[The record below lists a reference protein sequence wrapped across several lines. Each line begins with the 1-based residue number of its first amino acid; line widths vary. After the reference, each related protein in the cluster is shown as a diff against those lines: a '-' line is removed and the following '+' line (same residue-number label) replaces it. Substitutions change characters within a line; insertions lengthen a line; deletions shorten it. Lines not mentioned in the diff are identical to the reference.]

1 MDPSY
6 SPPLSVDRHPK
17 KTKTIQSPKSDD
29 HAVDPSYSLALSVSR
44 HPKGTNSKGHHQDFH
59 SSPRKTNSK
68 GFNGAYHFHVQTPR
82 LDEHGKMGETLTLL
96 REYLMKNYSADPD
109 AYGKAAER
117 ISSLM
122 EHSEKTKK
130 ETRGVKG
137 KHSPQTGVRKT
148 SRPHSSHDLRALRTC
163 SSSERGGRMK
173 HQVPHASVPLPDW
186 DWKKGG
192 RVSSMVSTKEVG
204 GNHKDNRVRNYK
216 NSEPRHGRTMRRK
229 SLCYSELTLESG
241 THQKSSTEQERRR
254 SMCNSELEKSA
265 ADGSAISTP
274 KRLGLGISID
284 RLDGLERDEPKGH
297 SKGAADEI
305 THTLTRRRCVRSTGR
320 LEGTAFEPR
329 KKGPL
334 SRHKKESQRG
344 STGRTVS
351 YSDASETHDGN
362 ESCNRFRF
370 ERRSSLSHL
379 AGLEKDSKVHPTR
392 GGRDAKSGNPKTKT
406 RRPLSLSRLELRR
419 NGSSGEDNMAA
430 KPVGKPLQ
438 KSTVTSHRARTT
450 RSTHRDNMGSKRL
463 GDKSHHHP
471 VKMCPKDPNACARK
485 GSPMSLT
492 PVREKYSATKPR
504 PAMVQCS
511 LFDGD
516 SGNDE
521 SNNGHEFCVEPT
533 DKSHPQSLSS
543 RDKGL
548 SRVIKPNRQRP
559 KLLSKST
566 SFDAG
571 HPHLTSN
578 RQRSLRSLCTT
589 CSSHETTAR
598 TAQRPGVTRSRSQEF
613 LPFKSHCHWS
623 AMITVPIVGEIPKEL
638 QDKIKEKARQKEK
651 QKQKQEKQEDHK
663 FKYDG
668 HFSDLEDS
676 DLED

>member
-1 MDPSY
+1 MYIHSKFGSVIKLIFAKVHPFNILIETMKLIFSSDDILTIKQSTAHSAASTGEWMKHGKAKASTLSDFDDNPFFSSPSLKSRSSSSSSPSLKSRSSSSSTSSSSSCDSSSSSTGKGKYDNASKFGAFAALVDPSY

-320 LEGTAFEPR
+320 LEGPAFEPR

-344 STGRTVS
+344 
-351 YSDASETHDGN
+351 
-362 ESCNRFRF
+362 
-370 ERRSSLSHL
+370 
-379 AGLEKDSKVHPTR
+379 
-392 GGRDAKSGNPKTKT
+392 
-406 RRPLSLSRLELRR
+406 
-419 NGSSGEDNMAA
+419 
-430 KPVGKPLQ
+430 
-438 KSTVTSHRARTT
+438 
-450 RSTHRDNMGSKRL
+450 
-463 GDKSHHHP
+463 
-471 VKMCPKDPNACARK
+471 
-485 GSPMSLT
+485 
-492 PVREKYSATKPR
+492 
-504 PAMVQCS
+504 
-511 LFDGD
+511 
-516 SGNDE
+516 
-521 SNNGHEFCVEPT
+521 
-533 DKSHPQSLSS
+533 
-543 RDKGL
+543 
-548 SRVIKPNRQRP
+548 
-559 KLLSKST
+559 
-566 SFDAG
+566 
-571 HPHLTSN
+571 
-578 RQRSLRSLCTT
+578 
-589 CSSHETTAR
+589 
-598 TAQRPGVTRSRSQEF
+598 
-613 LPFKSHCHWS
+613 
-623 AMITVPIVGEIPKEL
+623 
-638 QDKIKEKARQKEK
+638 
-651 QKQKQEKQEDHK
+651 
-663 FKYDG
+663 
-668 HFSDLEDS
+668 
-676 DLED
+676 